1 MSKIGNI
8 FAGLG
13 QWNPTSKEWMEV
25 HEETAAKRCKK
36 SSTVSRETREKDKTT
51 AKKSSGRKKCSSA
64 IREGK
69 EMESTIAQKA
79 SAGKKSIVN
88 RKAKFETQ
96 KKSEVTKPAKTQNKV
111 TKKLDMTTAKVL
123 LRGDKSKVKKHTNVE
138 SQELKKNDV
147 TIVRR
152 SSSRNKSTLAKET

>member
-1 MSKIGNI
+1 MSNNG
-8 FAGLG
+8 A
-13 QWNPTSKEWMEV
+13 
-25 HEETAAKRCKK
+25 
-36 SSTVSRETREKDKTT
+36 T

-69 EMESTIAQKA
+69 EKESTMAQKA
-79 SAGKKSIVN
+79 SAGKKSTVN

-138 SQELKKNDV
+138 SQELKKNNV

-152 SSSRNKSTLAKET
+152 SSSRNKSTLAKKT